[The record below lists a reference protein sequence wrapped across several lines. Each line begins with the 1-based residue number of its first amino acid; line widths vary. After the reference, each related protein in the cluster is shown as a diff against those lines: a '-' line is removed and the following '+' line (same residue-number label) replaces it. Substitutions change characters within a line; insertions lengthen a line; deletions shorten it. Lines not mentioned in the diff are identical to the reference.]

1 MNSPAVTRILQA
13 LQNNPELS
21 REQIAERAFVAPTT
35 LSGGGYLKAMK
46 DAGQIHISG
55 WLRNGSGGFSTP
67 LYSAGN
73 NEDMPQPKISAL
85 TRQAPG
91 MLRLLK
97 SIETHGPIDY
107 RRAARMAEL
116 SVNTVKTSGYLKA
129 LIAQR
134 KIHIAEW
141 RHNRRGPMC
150 PLYEAG
156 PGKNALRP
164 EVPSHAERLRTYRR
178 RNSRTGATSLAGQLK
193 AFAPQVR
200 GGLSPA

>member
-1 MNSPAVTRILQA
+1 MNSPAITRILQA
-13 LQNNPELS
+13 LHDNPGLS
-21 REQIAERAFVAPTT
+21 RQQIAERAFVAGTT

-46 DAGQIHISG
+46 EAGLIHVSA
-55 WLRNGSGGFSTP
+55 WLRNGAGRFSTP

-73 NEDMPQPKISAL
+73 NEDTPQPKISAL

-97 SIETHGPIDY
+97 SIEEYGPIDY
-107 RRAARMAEL
+107 RQAARMAEL

-129 LIAQR
+129 LVAQR

-141 RHNRRGPMC
+141 RHNRRGAMC

-156 PGKNALRP
+156 PGKNMARP

-178 RNSRTGATSLAGQLK
+178 HHSPNGVTSLAGQLR
-193 AFAPQVR
+193 ACA
-200 GGLSPA
+200 LPA